1 MYTVGFLT
9 SHSAVALQGV
19 SLAEATGRMAEA
31 GTDKRSC
38 PAVVVASLDR
48 SEDYSKRTGLQCPEI
63 DALKGTGKSLDYI
76 WNAMELSPYV
86 ALLKLSHS
94 SEGIHPFVAVQ
105 PQGDYTKDWNLAADW
120 ACAVTG
126 GLSPDTAMRSPKQLI
141 YMAHSEKVVLKEDVT
156 SLGNSAGWEML
167 ASKVRIADPDSD
179 MDVLATASAYKTYAD
194 MLGGM
199 EAAVAALIAFCSRS
213 EKYATAPP
221 GYAEDKYER
230 AETWAGAKEN
240 GPKEQALEEHSVAY
254 ALSDILRY
262 NVEQQR
268 PEIQGV
274 TGIWH
279 APTEIDTETL
289 LSRALDRTGV
299 KLNRSLVGPMYNAV
313 GLYNS
318 ISPFEDYI
326 RTCYSE
332 HPFTT
337 TEALLY
343 LHGMFFH
350 CVWGYSLDDPFYE
363 WLAMNWPGHLVGNF
377 LDTDGPRP
385 TYSILLYGDQ
395 RIGKDQSILQLV
407 PSELSSYVLES
418 QFGNA
423 KEVAMA
429 SSGRVI
435 MLMPELGLGDQRT
448 ISMAK
453 FKLLVTNLPGY
464 RRLYS
469 PITQAAPTG
478 FFFVFTVNP
487 TEMFLLEPSQM
498 SSRLPAV
505 AFNPKVAVSEFV
517 AQERDRF
524 WAAAYA
530 TKNSPALLPKW
541 MSDESHKRFPAS
553 PDTPLN
559 LVLQTLDIVPG
570 RSYSVRELIAAS
582 AMGDSG
588 PIKHDLTRA
597 VRAELERQG
606 WSPMRGGYIECPKEW
621 ENPYA

>member
-9 SHSAVALQGV
+9 SHSAVALQAL
-19 SLAEATGRMAEA
+19 SLSDASGYMAEA

-94 SEGIHPFVAVQ
+94 GEGIHPFVAVQ

-141 YMAHSEKVVLKEDVT
+141 YMAHSEKVVLNEDAT
-156 SLGNSAGWEML
+156 ALTNPQGWENL
-167 ASKVRIADPDSD
+167 AQKVRIADPDSD
-179 MDVLATASAYKTYAD
+179 SDVLALASAYKTYEA
-194 MLGGM
+194 MLGGSG
-199 EAAVAALIAFCSRS
+199 ASISALRAFASRS
-213 EKYATAPP
+213 NKYADAPE
-221 GYAEDKYER
+221 GYILDKYQR

-318 ISPFEDYI
+318 ISPFEDYVLQ
-326 RTCYSE
+326 CYTDS
-332 HPFTT
+332 PMAAA
-337 TEALLY
+337 EAKSW
-343 LHGMFFH
+343 LHTQFFRPI
-350 CVWGYSLDDPFYE
+350 WGYEVEDIFYE
-363 WLAMNWPGHLVGNF
+363 WLARNWPGHLVGNF
-377 LDTDGPRP
+377 LDPDGPRP

-429 SSGRVI
+429 SAGRVI

-505 AFNPKVAVSEFV
+505 AFNPRVEVSEFV
-517 AQERDRF
+517 SSNRNTF

-530 TKNSPALLPKW
+530 TRSAPALLPRW

>member
-9 SHSAVALQGV
+9 SHSASMLQAV
-19 SLAEATGRMAEA
+19 SLSDAAGRMAEA

-38 PAVVVASLDR
+38 PAVVVASSDR

-63 DALKGTGKSLDYI
+63 DALKGTGKSLDFI
-76 WNAMELSPYV
+76 WRAMELSPYV
-86 ALLKLSHS
+86 ALLKYSHS
-94 SEGIHPFVAVQ
+94 GEGIHPFVAVQ

-120 ACAVTG
+120 ACVVTG

-141 YMAHSEKVVLKEDVT
+141 YMSHSEKVVLKEDAT
-156 SLGNSAGWEML
+156 ALTNPQGWENL
-167 ASKVRIADPDSD
+167 AQKVRIADPDSD
-179 MDVLATASAYKTYAD
+179 SDVLALASAYKTYQA
-194 MLGGM
+194 MLGGP
-199 EAAVAALIAFCSRS
+199 EAGVSALIAFCSRS
-213 EKYATAPP
+213 DKYRAAPP

-240 GPKEQALEEHSVAY
+240 GPKEQALEEHAVAY

-262 NVEQQR
+262 NVEQGR

-326 RTCYSE
+326 RTCAADNPLVPGRAKE
-332 HPFTT
+332 W
-337 TEALLY
+337 
-343 LHGMFFH
+343 LHDFFFQRI
-350 CVWGYSLDDPFYE
+350 WGYEICDPFYE
-363 WLAMNWPGHLVGNF
+363 WLATHWPGHLVGNF
-377 LDTDGPRP
+377 LDPDGPRP

-407 PSELSSYVLES
+407 PPGLNTYILES

-429 SSGRVI
+429 SAGRVI

-469 PITQAAPTG
+469 PITQPAPTG

-487 TEMFLLEPSQM
+487 TEMFLLEPAQM

-505 AFNPKVAVSEFV
+505 AFKPTVEVSEFV
-517 AQERDRF
+517 AANRDTF

-530 TKNSPALLPKW
+530 TRAAPALLPKW

>member
-9 SHSAVALQGV
+9 THSDTTLQAV
-19 SLAEATGRMAEA
+19 SLTEAAGRMAES

-38 PAVVVASLDR
+38 PAVVVASSDR

-76 WNAMELSPYV
+76 WEAMALSPYV

-94 SEGIHPFVAVQ
+94 GEGIHPFVAVQ

-141 YMAHSEKVVLKEDVT
+141 YMSHSEKVVLKEDAAALT
-156 SLGNSAGWEML
+156 NPQGWENL
-167 ASKVRIADPDSD
+167 AQKVRIADPDSD
-179 MDVLATASAYKTYAD
+179 ADVLALASAYKTYEA
-194 MLGGM
+194 MLGGS
-199 EAAVAALIAFCSRS
+199 EAGVAALIAFCSRS
-213 EKYATAPP
+213 DKYATAPE
-221 GYAEDKYER
+221 GYAADKYER

-240 GPKEQALEEHSVAY
+240 GPKEQALEEHAVAY

-262 NVEQQR
+262 NVEQGR

-318 ISPFEDYI
+318 ISPFEDYVLQ
-326 RTCYSE
+326 CYAE
-332 HPFTT
+332 NPIEFP
-337 TEALLY
+337 EAQHW
-343 LHGMFFH
+343 LHRDFFQKI
-350 CVWGYSLDDPFYE
+350 WGYELEDPFYT
-363 WLAMNWPGHLVGNF
+363 WLATVWPGHLVGNF
-377 LDTDGPRP
+377 LDPDGPRP

-407 PSELSSYVLES
+407 PTELKFIRTRVSVRKCERG
-418 QFGNA
+418 GN
-423 KEVAMA
+423 
-429 SSGRVI
+429 GICRY
-435 MLMPELGLGDQRT
+435 GLSCSCQNWDSGDQRT

-478 FFFVFTVNP
+478 FFFRFYSKPNGDV
-487 TEMFLLEPSQM
+487 SIG
-498 SSRLPAV
+498 AV
-505 AFNPKVAVSEFV
+505 TDEFQIARCSLQSYCRRFSEFV
-517 AQERDRF
+517 A
-524 WAAAYA
+524 A
-530 TKNSPALLPKW
+530 K
-541 MSDESHKRFPAS
+541 
-553 PDTPLN
+553 
-559 LVLQTLDIVPG
+559 
-570 RSYSVRELIAAS
+570 
-582 AMGDSG
+582 
-588 PIKHDLTRA
+588 
-597 VRAELERQG
+597 
-606 WSPMRGGYIECPKEW
+606 
-621 ENPYA
+621 